1 MISSKGRFDQ
11 FHKNKHEDG
20 AAMIVVVCVLMV
32 VMIICLTLIV
42 GAYQTMST
50 VNDGLGDVTSY
61 QQAKS
66 FSDVL
71 KKRIICSDELVVP
84 SSPDNLAAYIQQFAG
99 DESNLFEPGTTTEIE
114 GGPIQEF
121 QAKNIGDGYSN
132 LRLVLNKQ
140 RVRAGESLLFV
151 TVMAEKDD
159 KVVSSVTA
167 GYRVLTS
174 TTPDPMDSTKEI
186 KKVKLAFRAYY

>member
-1 MISSKGRFDQ
+1 MSSKGRFDQ

-32 VMIICLTLIV
+32 VMLLCLTLIV

-50 VNDGLGDVTSY
+50 VNDGLGDVTNY

-71 KKRIICSDELVVP
+71 KKRIVSTDEIVVP
-84 SSPDNLAAYIQQFAG
+84 SSPSNLTEYIQQFAG
-99 DESNLFEPGTTTEIE
+99 NESNLFEPGTTTEIE
-114 GGPIQEF
+114 GGPTEEYL
-121 QAKNIGDGYSN
+121 AENIGSGYSN
-132 LRLVLNKQ
+132 LRLVLNKK
-140 RVRAGESLLFV
+140 RVRAGESMLFV
-151 TVMAEKDD
+151 TVMAEKDK
-159 KVVSSVTA
+159 KVVSTVTA

-174 TTPDPMDSTKEI
+174 TTTDPNDSTKQI
-186 KKVKLAFRAYY
+186 NKVKLAFRAYY